1 MRDQRMRPLGSLLG
15 DFLRNFQ
22 DDADKT
28 ELFLRELWPDVVGPE
43 LARRTRPLALRCGR
57 LEVGVPAAQWVR
69 ELEPF
74 SQAIRDAVNQ
84 FWGTRMVLSVEFRVS
99 DFVLL

>member
-1 MRDQRMRPLGSLLG
+1 MRPLGSLLG

-22 DDADKT
+22 GDADKT
-28 ELFLRELWPDVVGPE
+28 ELFLRELWPDVVGPQ
-43 LARRTRPLALRCGR
+43 LARRTRPLALRRGR

-74 SQAIRDAVNQ
+74 SEAIRDAVNQ
-84 FWGTRMVLSVEFRVS
+84 FWGTRLVIVVKFRAGE
-99 DFVLL
+99 D